1 MHRAY
6 IKNNKRMETIVEKL
20 ENYYHQYLS
29 LSSNVMLNLNT
40 DSLLHKIESLPQCKQ
55 ILNDLIH
62 RNPIT
67 EQEINS
73 LAELGTIKTILEQH
87 NEEYYAAFCIQ
98 WYFYQKEHWKSII
111 YTYADKA
118 RWLTKKDKDPIDK
131 ALIFKTDVVR
141 PIVDYIISQIK
152 EHNLIYYYLERYK
165 SRVERYTFASL
176 ANKNELSLQKDL
188 ALYLFDQGLSF
199 YHEPNLGN
207 GRPDYVIDL
216 ECNDMPF
223 VVEIKKIQKLTHIII
238 DDSLRQLKAYL
249 NQFPS
254 YGCLYIFTEDV
265 NFVEYSRDIDDKLT
279 IRCVYL
285 GGKTPSQL

>member
-1 MHRAY
+1 
-6 IKNNKRMETIVEKL
+6 METIVVKL

-29 LSSNVMLNLNT
+29 LTSNVMLNLNT
-40 DSLLHKIESLPQCKQ
+40 DSLLSKIESLPLCKQ
-55 ILNDLIH
+55 ILDDLIH

-73 LAELGTIKTILEQH
+73 FAELSTIKTILEQH

-98 WYFYQKEHWKSII
+98 WYFYQKEHWKSTIF
-111 YTYADKA
+111 TYADKA
-118 RWLTKKDKDPIDK
+118 RWLTKKDKDSIDK
-131 ALIFKTDVVR
+131 VLIFKTDVVR

-176 ANKNELSLQKDL
+176 ADKNELDLQKDL

-199 YHEPNLGN
+199 YHEPNLGH
-207 GRPDYVIDL
+207 GKPDFVIDL
-216 ECNDMPF
+216 DCNDMPF
-223 VVEIKKIQKLTHIII
+223 VVEIKKIQKLTEGIIVGY
-238 DDSLRQLKAYL
+238 LRQLKDYL
-249 NQFPS
+249 EMFPS

-265 NFVEYSRDIDDKLT
+265 NYIEYSRVLMINWLSDASI
-279 IRCVYL
+279 
-285 GGKTPSQL
+285 